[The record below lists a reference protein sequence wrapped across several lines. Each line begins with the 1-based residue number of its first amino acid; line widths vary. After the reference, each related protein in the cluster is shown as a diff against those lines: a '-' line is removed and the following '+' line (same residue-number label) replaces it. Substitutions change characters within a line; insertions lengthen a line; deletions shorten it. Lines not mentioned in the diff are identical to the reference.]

1 MSTRANVLLFDENGI
16 CHKQYYV
23 HYDGYPASLG
33 CRLIDIVSK
42 AYSARLNDRCV
53 SIPKHTFCERVIQFA
68 NRNRRDDVDG
78 FLEEEEIDY
87 LHGDIEYLYTI
98 RFVKDNDHPSKT
110 MCSDNV
116 IPMPCSGRDSDVQKK
131 LHNTPTNGLD
141 ESWLFLIA
149 TRMALFAEV

>member
-16 CHKQYYV
+16 CQKQYYV
-23 HYDGYPASLG
+23 HWDGYPASLG
-33 CRLIDIVSK
+33 CRLIAIVNK
-42 AYSARLNDRCV
+42 AYSMRLHSR
-53 SIPKHTFCERVIQFA
+53 PEHTFSERVIQFA
-68 NRNRRDDVDG
+68 NRNLRDDVDG

-98 RFVKDNDHPSKT
+98 RFVKDNDHPSRT
-110 MCSDNV
+110 MCSVNV

-131 LHNTPTNGLD
+131 LHNTPTNGLND
-141 ESWLFLIA
+141 GWLFLIG

>member
-16 CHKQYYV
+16 CQKQYYV
-23 HYDGYPASLG
+23 HWDGYPASLG
-33 CRLIDIVSK
+33 CRLIDIVNK
-42 AYSARLNDRCV
+42 AYSMRLHSR
-53 SIPKHTFCERVIQFA
+53 PEHTFSERVIQFA
-68 NRNRRDDVDG
+68 NRNLRDDVDG

-98 RFVKDNDHPSKT
+98 RFVKDNDHPSRT
-110 MCSDNV
+110 MCSVNV

-131 LHNTPTNGLD
+131 LHNTPTNGLSD
-141 ESWLFLIA
+141 GWLFLIG

>member
-16 CHKQYYV
+16 CQKQYYV
-23 HYDGYPASLG
+23 HWDGYPASLG
-33 CRLIDIVSK
+33 CRLIDIVNK
-42 AYSARLNDRCV
+42 AYSMRLISR
-53 SIPKHTFCERVIQFA
+53 PEHTFCERVIQFA
-68 NRNRRDDVDG
+68 NRNLRDDVDG

-98 RFVKDNDHPSKT
+98 RFVKDNDHPSRT
-110 MCSDNV
+110 MCSVNV

-131 LHNTPTNGLD
+131 LHNTPTSGLSD
-141 ESWLFLIA
+141 GWLFLIG